1 MAFPKT
7 GLRCCVTDLE
17 RRAAGDQCVRL
28 LYRLLAAILTV
39 LPGGLTAADEGV
51 YTWKDGAGR
60 VHYSNRRPEGHP
72 AETVELNAKPV
83 VVQPTE
89 TIYTW
94 IDDQGKA
101 HYGAKPPANFP
112 VKKLKEEDSS
122 LSTVPFNPNSVDRR
136 GDQQPLLQELQR
148 RD

>member
-1 MAFPKT
+1 M
-7 GLRCCVTDLE
+7 
-17 RRAAGDQCVRL
+17 
-28 LYRLLAAILTV
+28 
-39 LPGGLTAADEGV
+39 
-51 YTWKDGAGR
+51 
-60 VHYSNRRPEGHP
+60 HYSNRRPEGHP